1 MDIYKIPQNVFD
13 KVMRQLDD
21 NEVDE
26 LKLMIVFL
34 GLPGDGSIK
43 MDEDWI
49 CEKTNM
55 SSQEYRKAIENLS
68 ARGWVDTTI
77 ENIIVVSFEAIFGG
91 EK

>member
-1 MDIYKIPQNVFD
+1 MDIYKIPQIIFD
-13 KVMRQLDD
+13 KIMRQLDD

-43 MDEDWI
+43 IEEDWI

-55 SSQEYRKAIENLS
+55 SNQKYHKAIENLS
-68 ARGWVDTTI
+68 ARGWIDITI
-77 ENIIVVSFEAIFGG
+77 ENIIIVSFDAILG
-91 EK
+91 EEK

>member
-1 MDIYKIPQNVFD
+1 
-13 KVMRQLDD
+13 
-21 NEVDE
+21 
-26 LKLMIVFL
+26 
-34 GLPGDGSIK
+34 